1 MIKTIPPK
9 NSLCHVDDEKH
20 MKDTTKMKIF
30 DYIECTE
37 VGSPCRLSDRENICE
52 ARDSS
57 CWMIWGQFDQNL
69 SS

>member
-37 VGSPCRLSDRENICE
+37 VALVAYLI
-52 ARDSS
+52 AR
-57 CWMIWGQFDQNL
+57 IFVKHVTVTAG
-69 SS
+69 